1 MSRFYSFNFQK
12 KEVRCASVLKDF
24 LPNKK
29 HLLTHYNE
37 LPTELYK
44 LFFIEDVCNIF
55 IFKTKMEILTAL
67 KEMFENAEI
76 TAEELKRFKKEIKD
90 F

>member
-1 MSRFYSFNFQK
+1 MLRYYSFNSQK
-12 KEVRCASVLKDF
+12 KEVRCAYTLKDF

-29 HLLTHYNE
+29 SLLTHYNE
-37 LPTELYK
+37 LPSELYK
-44 LFFIEDVCNIF
+44 LFFVRDICTISIF
-55 IFKTKMEILTAL
+55 RTKREILLAL

-76 TAEELKRFKKEIKD
+76 TAEELKRFKKEIRN